1 MRRIV
6 GFVSIIVGCLAFVSI
21 AALIGLASNT
31 SKPYPTATYTSMRIP
46 VINSQVRRNCLT
58 LILVNK
64 SCYTV
69 PDKHKEVIGWL
80 EDEGW
85 MGNFRNADSVLQQSS
100 KNFLGLTF
108 GRVQKI
114 FVEDQSVGANL
125 VWTTQTI
132 LTLGNC

>member
-1 MRRIV
+1 
-6 GFVSIIVGCLAFVSI
+6 
-21 AALIGLASNT
+21 
-31 SKPYPTATYTSMRIP
+31 
-46 VINSQVRRNCLT
+46 
-58 LILVNK
+58 
-64 SCYTV
+64 V